1 MAAAPPPP
9 PVNWL
14 DLPADMLCAVFTTL
28 EFSNLLRCGTVRAT
42 WLTTARALL
51 RYGFYSHPETPCLL
65 LPSPTRPPMPPP
77 PSRAHPSVTD
87 TSSALL
93 FPSVI
98 ADARSELHLLNLIT
112 DDQILL
118 LSVNPILKD
127 DAGNNVTAY
136 NVFFYDT
143 NIPRK

>member
-1 MAAAPPPP
+1 
-9 PVNWL
+9 
-14 DLPADMLCAVFTTL
+14 MLCTIFTTL

-51 RYGFYSHPETPCLL
+51 RDGFYSHPETPCLL

-77 PSRAHPSVTD
+77 SQAHPSVTD

-93 FPSVI
+93 LPSVI
-98 ADARSELHLLNLIT
+98 ADARSKLHLLNLIT
-112 DDQILL
+112 GDQISL

-143 NIPRK
+143 NIPGK

>member
-1 MAAAPPPP
+1 MAAASPPPP
-9 PVNWL
+9 NSQTCIVVAPFA
-14 DLPADMLCAVFTTL
+14 PPG
-28 EFSNLLRCGTVRAT
+28 SPP
-42 WLTTARALL
+42 RAL
-51 RYGFYSHPETPCLL
+51 
-65 LPSPTRPPMPPP
+65 
-77 PSRAHPSVTD
+77 
-87 TSSALL
+87 SSATASTPTLKPPASSSVADAEL
-93 FPSVI
+93 CSLADKTTYAPSFPGPPIII

-112 DDQILL
+112 GDQISL

>member
-1 MAAAPPPP
+1 
-9 PVNWL
+9 
-14 DLPADMLCAVFTTL
+14 MLCTIFTTL
-28 EFSNLLRCGTVRAT
+28 EFSNLLCCGTVCAT

-51 RYGFYSHPETPCLL
+51 RDGFYSHPKTPCLL

-77 PSRAHPSVTD
+77 SQAHPLVTD

-93 FPSVI
+93 LPSVI

-112 DDQILL
+112 GDQISL
-118 LSVNPILKD
+118 LSVNPVLKD